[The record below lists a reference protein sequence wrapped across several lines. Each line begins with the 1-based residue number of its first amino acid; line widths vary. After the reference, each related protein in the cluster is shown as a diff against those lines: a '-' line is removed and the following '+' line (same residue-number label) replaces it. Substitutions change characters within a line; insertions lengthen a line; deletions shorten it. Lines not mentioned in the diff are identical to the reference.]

1 MASVTFDATHPR
13 NIKIRWTDFEHGF
26 AINGQKLGRH
36 GKAIATDYFH
46 FSASW
51 NSLDAEN
58 TEQFQRLLMGVS
70 NDRAALRYEI
80 SKDPQHPGCSLIVGE
95 FSFAHAGKSLTKDM
109 VQCLS
114 RTGTSPELRYGRSS
128 EDFNAPF
135 LLGHWIVEFPKEVNL
150 HAGLAGGQGLS
161 PLTY

>member
-26 AINGQKLGRH
+26 VINGQKLGRH

-51 NSLDAEN
+51 NSLGAEK
-58 TEQFQRLLMGVS
+58 TEQFQRLLTGSS

-80 SKDPQHPGCSLIVGE
+80 TKDPEHPGCSLIVGE
-95 FSFAHAGKSLTKDM
+95 FSMAHAGTPLTSDM
-109 VQCLS
+109 LHYLAQ
-114 RTGTSPELRYGRSS
+114 TAISPELRYGRVS

-135 LLGHWIVEFPKEVNL
+135 LLGHWIVEFPKEVKL
-150 HAGLAGGQGLS
+150 RAGLAGNRGLL
-161 PLTY
+161 PAAY